1 MSNNYAKT
9 LAAII
14 SKAKLAAEMPPEVE
28 AAHEA
33 AESPGQEAMEHQP
46 GQYEEGG
53 EGNPETAEHEMLETA
68 PQESAEHALGGEEAA
83 GEGMG
88 EGMGEE
94 HIDQL
99 LSQLSP
105 EELEQLATELSGE
118 MQNPEATAGSEDVGE
133 LAQAIQA
140 NLDQNPEA
148 SLEGVAPEKAAAL
161 NFVKSAA
168 YIEGF
173 INQAVDKGIAI
184 KQAVDMYDQAL
195 TSTINSLKAAELK
208 GNQTKLDVD
217 HDGKIEASDLAKLRA
232 GKKQKTAFELNE
244 EIKTAAYYEG
254 IIERAR
260 EYGFS
265 DQEAVHFVK
274 SAFMSNPATGN
285 KSTAPGQPK
294 ALNASNSKKRSSKKD
309 KDSLLRDVKAMAHR
323 GGRFAKRNA
332 GKLGLGAAAGALGA
346 YALSGDKE

>member
-33 AESPGQEAMEHQP
+33 AESPEQEAMEHQP

-53 EGNPETAEHEMLETA
+53 EENPEIAAHEGLESA
-68 PQESAEHALGGEEAA
+68 PQEGLEQALGG
-83 GEGMG
+83 GEGA
-88 EGMGEE
+88 GEE

-105 EELEQLATELSGE
+105 EEIEQLAAELSGE
-118 MQNPEATAGSEDVGE
+118 MHDPAAQGGNEDVGE
-133 LAQAIQA
+133 LAQAIESH
-140 NLDQNPEA
+140 LSQNPEA
-148 SLEGVAPEKAAAL
+148 ALEGAAPEKAAAL
-161 NFVKSAA
+161 AFVKSAS

-173 INQAVDKGIAI
+173 INQAVDRGVSV

-195 TSTINSLKAAELK
+195 TSTITSLKTAELK

-254 IIERAR
+254 MIERAR
-260 EYGFS
+260 EYGLS
-265 DQEAVHFVK
+265 DHEAVHFVK
-274 SAFMSNPATGN
+274 SAMQAMESAV
-285 KSTAPGQPK
+285 AADAK
-294 ALNASNSKKRSSKKD
+294 AKVSSSSKKSSKKS
-309 KDSLLRDVKAMAHR
+309 KDSLYRDAKAVALK

-346 YALSGDKE
+346 YALSGNKD